1 MIAGLS
7 MTTALTCVFFFT
19 VFAPGLCRRSSA
31 FWTTFVGLAGIFL
44 WYMPGTMMDGVKDI
58 FKEVIYFEWLI
69 CVLTF
74 LLVSVIDKTK
84 IKKVEIVEEED

>member
-1 MIAGLS
+1 
-7 MTTALTCVFFFT
+7 
-19 VFAPGLCRRSSA
+19 
-31 FWTTFVGLAGIFL
+31 
-44 WYMPGTMMDGVKDI
+44 MMDGVKDI
-58 FKEVIYFEWLI
+58 FKEVIYFEWQI